1 MKTLSNLKHFH
12 SRFGFGLNLEQ
23 YLSFKKGK
31 AINKSMWLDNQLQS
45 RKVNLLPTSKV
56 VKPFL
61 PQEMKV
67 SKQNREEKIKE
78 DRKIILKINRE
89 WIKQMATN
97 ENPLQE
103 KMALFWHDHFAC
115 SPKSSFM
122 ASSYLELIRR
132 EALGNFRSLLH
143 GISKEPAMLL
153 YLNNQQNRKGHPN
166 ENFAREV
173 MELFTLG
180 IGNYT
185 EQDIKESARA
195 FTGWSVGKDKKYRL
209 NERQHDFGVKVF
221 FGEKKNWTGEEIID
235 RILEEKQTAE
245 YVSGKIAKYF
255 LGKEPSKDLQNEL
268 TEKFYKSDYEI
279 SSVIRALAE
288 SDEFW
293 SEENIG
299 QDILS
304 PVELLVK
311 MERDFQLNTDDSNFE
326 IIVQK
331 SLGQVIFQPPNVAG
345 WPTGK
350 GWIDTATLPTR
361 LSLSR
366 AVLLENKIKSR
377 KVKSFAKGEDLTENL
392 PKRVKKGLSA
402 VPNIAAI
409 EKAFGH
415 LDYSA
420 KTLEFAHWLLPESV
434 IANNE
439 MTDVISELNYKGT
452 RGSLAL
458 IAALPEYQ
466 LK

>member
-1 MKTLSNLKHFH
+1 MKTLEQLKHFH
-12 SRFGFGLNLEQ
+12 SRFGFGLSLDD
-23 YLSFKKGK
+23 YLGFKKGEEF
-31 AINKSMWLDNQLQS
+31 NEYQWLENQLRS
-45 RKVNLLPTSKV
+45 NKVKPLPTSKT
-56 VKPFL
+56 VKPFS
-61 PQEMKV
+61 PKEMAMNKADR
-67 SKQNREEKIKE
+67 QEKIKE
-78 DRKIILKINRE
+78 DRKIILKINRQ

-97 ENPLQE
+97 ESPLQE

-132 EALGNFRSLLH
+132 EALGKFRSLLH

-180 IGNYT
+180 IGNYS

-195 FTGWSVGKDKKYRL
+195 FTGWSVGKDKKYKL
-209 NERQHDFGVKVF
+209 NERQHDYGSKVF

-235 RILEEKQTAE
+235 RILEEKRAAE
-245 YVSGKIAKYF
+245 YVSGKMAKYF
-255 LGKEPSKDLQNEL
+255 LGTEPSQDLQNKL
-268 TEKFYKSDYEI
+268 TEKFYKSDYEV

-293 SEENIG
+293 SEKNIG
-299 QDILS
+299 QDILP
-304 PVELLVK
+304 PVELLVR

-345 WPTGK
+345 WPSGK
-350 GWIDTATLPTR
+350 GWIDTSTLPTR

-366 AVLLENKIKSR
+366 AILLENEIKSR
-377 KVKSFAKGEDLTENL
+377 KNKSFAQGEDLTENL
-392 PKRVKKGLSA
+392 PKRLKKGLSA

-409 EKAFGH
+409 ENA
-415 LDYSA
+415 
-420 KTLEFAHWLLPESV
+420 
-434 IANNE
+434 
-439 MTDVISELNYKGT
+439 
-452 RGSLAL
+452 
-458 IAALPEYQ
+458 
-466 LK
+466 

>member
-1 MKTLSNLKHFH
+1 MKTLNQLKHFYF
-12 SRFGFGLNLEQ
+12 RFGFGLTLED
-23 YLSFKKGK
+23 YLSFKKGEEFSAHK
-31 AINKSMWLDNQLQS
+31 LLERQLKSNKT
-45 RKVNLLPTSKV
+45 KPLPTSKT

-61 PQEMKV
+61 PKDLAMNKADRQ
-67 SKQNREEKIKE
+67 EKIKE
-78 DRKIILKINRE
+78 ERKIILKINRE

-122 ASSYLELIRR
+122 ASSYIELIRR

-153 YLNNQQNRKGHPN
+153 YLNNQQNKKGHPN

-180 IGNYT
+180 LGNYT
-185 EQDIKESARA
+185 EQDVKESARA
-195 FTGWSVGKDKKYRL
+195 FTGWSVGEDKKYRL
-209 NERQHDFGVKVF
+209 NERQHDFGKKVF
-221 FGEKKNWTGEEIID
+221 FGEKKNWMGEEIID
-235 RILEEKQTAE
+235 RILEEKQAAE
-245 YVSGKIAKYF
+245 YVSGKIGKYF
-255 LGKEPSKDLQNEL
+255 LGIQPSQDLQNEL
-268 TEKFYKSDYEI
+268 TEKFYNSDYEI
-279 SSVIRALAE
+279 SSVIKALAE
-288 SDEFW
+288 SGEFW
-293 SEENIG
+293 SEKNIG

-304 PVELLVK
+304 PVELLVR
-311 MERDFQLNTDDSNFE
+311 MERDFQLNTDESNFE

-345 WPTGK
+345 WPSGK
-350 GWIDTATLPTR
+350 DWIDTSTLPTR

-366 AVLLENKIKSR
+366 AILLENVIKSR
-377 KVKSFAKGEDLTENL
+377 KNKSFAQGEDLTENL
-392 PKRVKKGLSA
+392 PKRLKKGLSA

-409 EKAFGH
+409 DNAFGD
-415 LDYSA
+415 LDYST
-420 KTLEFAHWLLPESV
+420 KTMEFAHWLLPESV

-439 MTDVISELNYKGT
+439 MIDVISRLNFKGT